1 MSRKEK
7 KAAEK
12 AEEAVEQQESMRVDL
27 YEWIQS
33 LMTALVICM
42 AIFIFIIRVIDVSG
56 SSMFPTLHDGDKMLV
71 SNLFYTPHAGDVV
84 VFKTDRYD
92 PERAL
97 VKRVIATEGQEI
109 SIDFDRGIVY
119 IDEIDKIARKG
130 DNPSITRDVSGEGV
144 QQALLKILE
153 GTIVNVPPQG
163 GRKHPEQQFV
173 QVNTKNILF
182 ICGGAFEGI
191 ERRIAQRLNTQV
203 IGFGA
208 SNRQKID
215 KENLLKYVEAQDLRS
230 YGLIPEIIGRLP
242 VITYLDHLD
251 RDALKRILTEPK
263 NALMRQYEKMFALDG
278 IKLTVD
284 PEVLDLIVDTSI
296 ENKLGARGLRS
307 ICEQIMTDAMYEA
320 PSSSKKT
327 FRLTVEYAKKRL
339 AHE

>member
-97 VKRVIATEGQEI
+97 LKRVIATEGQEI

-119 IDEIDKIARKG
+119 IDGLPVEEDYIAELTKTKLDFIGPQTVPEGCMFVMG
-130 DNPSITRDVSGEGV
+130 DNRNASTDSRKKEIGMVDQRM
-144 QQALLKILE
+144 LL
-153 GTIVNVPPQG
+153 
-163 GRKHPEQQFV
+163 GR
-173 QVNTKNILF
+173 
-182 ICGGAFEGI
+182 AYY
-191 ERRIAQRLNTQV
+191 V
-203 IGFGA
+203 IFPLSDTGW
-208 SNRQKID
+208 
-215 KENLLKYVEAQDLRS
+215 LR
-230 YGLIPEIIGRLP
+230 
-242 VITYLDHLD
+242 
-251 RDALKRILTEPK
+251 
-263 NALMRQYEKMFALDG
+263 
-278 IKLTVD
+278 
-284 PEVLDLIVDTSI
+284 
-296 ENKLGARGLRS
+296 
-307 ICEQIMTDAMYEA
+307 
-320 PSSSKKT
+320 
-327 FRLTVEYAKKRL
+327 
-339 AHE
+339 

>member
-12 AEEAVEQQESMRVDL
+12 AEEAVEQQDSMRVDL

-119 IDEIDKIARKG
+119 IDGLPVEEDYIAELTKTKLDFIGPQTVPEGCMFVMG
-130 DNPSITRDVSGEGV
+130 DNRNASTDSRKKEIGMVDQRM
-144 QQALLKILE
+144 LL
-153 GTIVNVPPQG
+153 
-163 GRKHPEQQFV
+163 GR
-173 QVNTKNILF
+173 
-182 ICGGAFEGI
+182 AYY
-191 ERRIAQRLNTQV
+191 V
-203 IGFGA
+203 IFPL
-208 SNRQKID
+208 S
-215 KENLLKYVEAQDLRS
+215 
-230 YGLIPEIIGRLP
+230 
-242 VITYLDHLD
+242 
-251 RDALKRILTEPK
+251 
-263 NALMRQYEKMFALDG
+263 
-278 IKLTVD
+278 
-284 PEVLDLIVDTSI
+284 DTGWI
-296 ENKLGARGLRS
+296 R
-307 ICEQIMTDAMYEA
+307 
-320 PSSSKKT
+320 
-327 FRLTVEYAKKRL
+327 
-339 AHE
+339 